1 MIPLLYFLSLSGLA
15 LLIYKFMSW
24 RYHNIEKKMKES
36 AEKSERDRLKDKM
49 NNVQMVCT
57 LIICVISMLIAI
69 SFVVTLIAFGSH
81 LITYI

>member
-24 RYHNIEKKMKES
+24 RYHSIEKKMKES
-36 AEKSERDRLKDKM
+36 TEKLERDRLKDKM